1 VKYDDRDSQ
10 RPGWK
15 FAEYEM
21 KGVPVRLAIGP
32 RDLENGS
39 VEVARRDT
47 LEKKV
52 EQLEG
57 VDQLVDDLMV
67 EIQTNIYQ
75 KALKFREENTVK
87 VDTYEEFKER
97 LITKPGFILAH
108 WDGTMETEALIKEET
123 KATIRC
129 IPFDSIEEAGKC
141 MVTGKPS
148 SRRVLFA
155 LSY

>member
-1 VKYDDRDSQ
+1 
-10 RPGWK
+10 
-15 FAEYEM
+15 
-21 KGVPVRLAIGP
+21 VRLAIGP

-39 VEVARRDT
+39 VEGARRDT